1 MLVTAFS
8 RPGDLVVAPDPATSG
23 LVAVAAAS
31 AGRRALG
38 VAAARPGPA
47 AGKDPDCGWLQP
59 GGPAALLRDGC
70 RAAGQAALAVITA
83 CPAPCCDPAYATSS
97 TDAAPEILYAACQR
111 VLMPGGVLVVITTA
125 ARAPACPA
133 GVIARA
139 RAAGLV
145 YAQHIIAL
153 HAPVRDSR
161 LHPPAGPPGPRP
173 DGVHLPAHSDF
184 LIFTSTGGPRH
195 D

>member
-8 RPGDLVVAPDPATSG
+8 RPGDLVAAPDPATSG

-38 VAAARPGPA
+38 VAAASPGPA
-47 AGKDPDCGWLQP
+47 AGPDPDCAWLQP
-59 GGPAALLRDGC
+59 GGPAALLRDRC
-70 RAAGQAALAVITA
+70 RVAGQAALAVITA
-83 CPAPCCDPAYATSS
+83 CPAPCCDPAGAEGGADTG
-97 TDAAPEILYAACQR
+97 TEVLYAACQR
-111 VLMPGGVLVVITTA
+111 ILKPGGVLAVITTA
-125 ARAPACPA
+125 ARAPAGPA

-161 LHPPAGPPGPRP
+161 LHRPPGPCP
-173 DGVHLPAHSDF
+173 DGAHLPAHSDF
-184 LIFTSTGGPRH
+184 LIFTTPGGPRH